1 MDDFENQVT
10 EQETAG
16 QESVV
21 DSQQEDV
28 TDQEQD
34 TGEGG
39 KSEPAPQKQ
48 IPSQSHQDNA
58 AAKAARIRAEQ
69 ETTERLRKRY
79 DDQIAGMGIP
89 NPYTGKPFRSFKEFQ
104 EYGEQFR
111 AERMKQEAKRQGK
124 TVEELQE
131 EEENRSYLS
140 RKRREEK
147 EQQQAMKAL
156 QERQDFVRSDLAKF
170 VEKFP
175 DVDPGKLEK
184 NPKFQK
190 FAKNRLYKEPLS
202 ELYAD
207 YLDIVSDAERAAIEK
222 AASKN
227 ARGTGGGQSG
237 GKDLMTPSQREA
249 LEEWNRDNPDM
260 KMTAKE
266 FLSR

>member
-28 TDQEQD
+28 TEQEQD

-39 KSEPAPQKQ
+39 KSESAPQKQ
-48 IPSQSHQDNA
+48 IHSQSHQDNA

-69 ETTERLRKRY
+69 ETEERLRKEY
-79 DDQIAGMGIP
+79 DESIMGIP
-89 NPYTGKPFRSFKEFQ
+89 NPYTGKPFQSFKEFQ
-104 EYGEQFR
+104 EYGKKFR
-111 AERMKQEAKRQGK
+111 AEKLKKEAQRQGK

-156 QERQDFVRSDLAKF
+156 EERQAFLRSDLAKF

-237 GKDLMTPSQREA
+237 GKDLLTPSQREA

>member
-1 MDDFENQVT
+1 MDEFENQVAD
-10 EQETAG
+10 QDIAG

-28 TDQEQD
+28 TEQEQD

-48 IPSQSHQDNA
+48 IHSQSHQDNA

-69 ETTERLRKRY
+69 MTRDLLRQQY
-79 DDQIAGMGIP
+79 DEQIAKMNIP
-89 NPYTGKPFRSFKEFQ
+89 NPYTGKPIKNFKEFQ
-104 EYGEQFR
+104 EYGERFN
-111 AERMKQEAKRQGK
+111 AERLKQEAQKKGT
-124 TVEELQE
+124 TVEDLQE
-131 EEENRSYLS
+131 EKENKEWVSKKRKEDKEIEE
-140 RKRREEK
+140 RKRF
-147 EQQQAMKAL
+147 L
-156 QERQDFVRSDLAKF
+156 LADVKNF
-170 VEKFP
+170 IEKFP
-175 DVDPGKLEK
+175 DVDPRKLEN
-184 NPKFQK
+184 NPKFLK

-237 GKDLMTPSQREA
+237 GKDLLTPSQREA